1 MVHPLIHDIQRA
13 FYLMKMGDGV
23 LCQYCNIV
31 GCDQFRESM
40 VDFRVNMIRTSRQ
53 NDTTVA
59 GLIQETNRL
68 LSFRSHVLTAGCKL
82 LPCFMYSR
90 TDLCIRKR
98 KFLPEFVNQTVRD
111 CILTFKVQERMDKI
125 NFSMHDR
132 IHIVLN
138 IFRVGSNDRA
148 VIMVVR
154 ISKFFPLIRDG
165 RIENVLYSLV
175 DEPLHM
181 SVCKLGRIT
190 FGFTRDGFDSKLVNL
205 SRRCRRK
212 NDTESQFS
220 EKCKPERIIFIH
232 IQNTRDTDHSAAGI
246 GLFER
251 SIIKVTMQLIFKK
264 VRHLIL

>member
-1 MVHPLIHDIQRA
+1 
-13 FYLMKMGDGV
+13 MKMGDGV

-190 FGFTRDGFDSKLVNL
+190 FGFTRDGFDTKLINL
-205 SRRCRRK
+205 SGGSRREYE
-212 NDTESQFS
+212 TEFQCL
-220 EKCKPERIIFIH
+220 EKCCPERIVLVNVQDSWH
-232 IQNTRDTDHSAAGI
+232 T
-246 GLFER
+246 ER
-251 SIIKVTMQLIFKK
+251 SAGCFFLT
-264 VRHLIL
+264 